1 MHLRCC
7 LLVPCVRGLLGPGG
21 WDVVGDG
28 RKQAVSGTSP
38 QHTSTPS
45 GPFKRIVWRSCSD
58 SPTPYD
64 SGRVCRE
71 RIMPLSAPL
80 PYPNPA
86 ACGHSSAVAT
96 GDGAPHSTHPNTHHT
111 NKHNQNEY
119 VARLNRAQRTHT
131 HTQHRHDTH
140 QPSHTHQTDSHSRAG
155 NALPTHASGL
165 AYEYTD
171 RDWWC
176 CDDCCLPRIDL
187 NKHHPPV

>member
-86 ACGHSSAVAT
+86 ACGHSWDSVGCCHGGRRAAFDPPKHT
-96 GDGAPHSTHPNTHHT
+96 FIQTNTTKTSTSHGST
-111 NKHNQNEY
+111 EL
-119 VARLNRAQRTHT
+119 RGRTHT
-131 HTQHRHDTH
+131 HSTDTTH
-140 QPSHTHQTDSHSRAG
+140 TNRPTHTRLTHTHVQAMRCLRTRPD
-155 NALPTHASGL
+155 LPMNIPTGTGGVVMTAVFPGL
-165 AYEYTD
+165 
-171 RDWWC
+171 
-176 CDDCCLPRIDL
+176 I
-187 NKHHPPV
+187 